1 MDPVNHRLFVV
12 VVVVV
17 DIFVVYFCLTQL
29 LLFIVT
35 GVCFCGFSALF
46 KL

>member
-1 MDPVNHRLFVV
+1 MDPVDHPLFVV
-12 VVVVV
+12 VVVV
-17 DIFVVYFCLTQL
+17 DIVVYFCLTQL
-29 LLFIVT
+29 LLFIVI